1 MILSSLYIA
10 VAFLLG
16 LRNSKVVCT
25 QSSADKSALMQSTR
39 CHNFEALVGCE
50 AYIVPHYGKPDIKQ
64 AAVSS
69 AVSRL
74 VCYNSLAMPFYKFKH
89 VIRKKSRQVSNQTAV
104 GQ

>member
-89 VIRKKSRQVSNQTAV
+89 VVRKKSRQVSNQTAV